1 MELHIDIA
9 LRLAAAVLAG
19 GIIGLNRDMH
29 GKPAGIRVHALVA
42 TGAAILVL
50 AAAEIGGAGDM
61 TRAMQGI
68 VGGIG
73 FLGAGII
80 MRAEGPGNAGMRLH
94 NLTTAATVW
103 VAAALGV
110 VCGAGFWALAAMA
123 GLAIWAVLVAGVK
136 LDRLLFGRL
145 GPEDDGDGA
154 NR

>member
-1 MELHIDIA
+1 MELQLDIA

-42 TGAAILVL
+42 TGAAVLML
-50 AAAEIGGAGDM
+50 AAAQIDGPGDM
-61 TRAMQGI
+61 SRTIQGI

-80 MRAEGPGNAGMRLH
+80 MRAEVPGNGEMRLH
-94 NLTTAATVW
+94 NLTTASTIW

-110 VCGAGFWALAAMA
+110 VCGAGFWALAGMA
-123 GLAIWAVLVAGVK
+123 GAAILVVLIAGVK
-136 LDRLLFGRL
+136 LDRLMFGRL
-145 GPEDDGDGA
+145 GPEDDGDDA

>member
-1 MELHIDIA
+1 MELQLDIA
-9 LRLAAAVLAG
+9 LRLASAVLAG

-50 AAAEIGGAGDM
+50 AAAQIGGPGDI

-80 MRAEGPGNAGMRLH
+80 MRAEAPGNGAMRLH
-94 NLTTAATVW
+94 NLTTASTIW

-110 VCGAGFWALAAMA
+110 VCGAGFWALAGMA
-123 GLAIWAVLVAGVK
+123 GVAILVVLIAGVR

-154 NR
+154 SR